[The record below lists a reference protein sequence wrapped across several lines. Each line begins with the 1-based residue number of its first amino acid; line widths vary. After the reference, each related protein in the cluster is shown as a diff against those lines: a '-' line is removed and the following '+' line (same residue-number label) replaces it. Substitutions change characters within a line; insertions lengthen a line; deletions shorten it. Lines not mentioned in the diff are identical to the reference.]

1 MLSSEVLQVFHKEYS
16 KHEIREVQDPE
27 SNNVSGTEVSQTLGA
42 LCQNKG
48 TFSFQMLAP
57 EVP

>member
-42 LCQNKG
+42 LC
-48 TFSFQMLAP
+48 
-57 EVP
+57 